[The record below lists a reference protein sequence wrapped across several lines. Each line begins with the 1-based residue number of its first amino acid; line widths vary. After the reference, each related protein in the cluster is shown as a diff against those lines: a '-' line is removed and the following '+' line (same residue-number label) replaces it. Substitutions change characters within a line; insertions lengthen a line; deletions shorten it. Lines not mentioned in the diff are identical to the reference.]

1 MTLRGGAVA
10 TLVAVAALLVLAAS
24 APAAQFGSR
33 PLKMGSKGKDV
44 RVLQRSLTRLG
55 QSTPVT
61 GYFWKLTKRSTKGLE
76 RAQQWRVDGKVSR
89 KDAARI
95 AGLAA
100 QAPKAPTATTG
111 TVYLVRGLVKPEI
124 ALTAQSPG
132 SAAVDVVDVAS
143 GAAVARLTVSF
154 ESAGTADS
162 RWNGLTASGGIAPDG
177 SYRFDLAEP
186 GGARAAITGGQ
197 TDEFRLRRH
206 AFPVPGQ
213 HDYGGAGSR
222 FGAPRSGHT
231 HQGQDMAAACG
242 EPLLATETGT
252 VVAKAYQA
260 GGAGHY
266 LVIQGAVTGTA
277 HVYMHMV
284 KASWADKGEALFAGQ
299 QLGKVGTTGS
309 STGCH
314 LHFERWT
321 APGWYV
327 GGKPYD
333 PLKELRYWDSYS

>member
-1 MTLRGGAVA
+1 MTLRGGTVA
-10 TLVAVAALLVLAAS
+10 TLVSVAALLVLAAPV
-24 APAAQFGSR
+24 PAAQFGSR

-76 RAQQWRVDGKVSR
+76 RAQRWRVDGKVSR

-95 AGLAA
+95 AALAA
-100 QAPKAPTATTG
+100 PAPMAPTTTTG
-111 TVYLVRGLVKPEI
+111 TVYFVRGLVKPEI
-124 ALTAQSPG
+124 TLTAQAPG
-132 SAAVDVVDVAS
+132 SAAVDVVDVAT

-154 ESAGTADS
+154 ESAGTADL

-186 GGARAAITGGQ
+186 GDAQAAIIGGQ

-213 HDYGGAGSR
+213 HDYGGVGSR

-252 VVAKAYQA
+252 VAAKAYQA

-284 KASWADKGEALFAGQ
+284 KASWADKGQAIFAGQ
-299 QLGKVGTTGS
+299 QLGKVGSTGS